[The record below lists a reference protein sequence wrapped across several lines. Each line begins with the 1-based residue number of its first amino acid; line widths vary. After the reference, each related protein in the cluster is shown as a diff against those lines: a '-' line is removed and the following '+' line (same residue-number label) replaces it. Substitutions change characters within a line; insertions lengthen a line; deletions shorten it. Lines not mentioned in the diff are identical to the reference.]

1 MVRFMAWPHAII
13 GKNDKCRYV
22 QLIRLHIL
30 SKHQQLR
37 WPRADEWSRG
47 PLLSRKLVEVLHL
60 FRCSTHT
67 PRQAGLFSG
76 RKRKAEQ
83 KVRNGYG
90 SLGASRSRS
99 GAQFAKEDRQVG
111 ESIWCYAMR
120 RRRSCSGEVRKI
132 ARRGCP

>member
-1 MVRFMAWPHAII
+1 MHSFVGM
-13 GKNDKCRYV
+13 
-22 QLIRLHIL
+22 RLHDGRMPPAI
-30 SKHQQLR
+30 K
-37 WPRADEWSRG
+37 
-47 PLLSRKLVEVLHL
+47 KTVEVLHL
-60 FRCSTHT
+60 FRCSTHTPT

-111 ESIWCYAMR
+111 ESIWCYAMCR
-120 RRRSCSGEVRKI
+120 RRFCSGEVRKI